1 MTTLVTISA
10 DPILQFLGN
19 DGKPLVGGMLTTLVG
34 GLPYPTWGDA
44 AAQFELPNPIILNSR
59 GEVCNQTGQSTPLY
73 VQTNTAYTYLLQDSL
88 GNTIW
93 TGTINSLSQAAVLSV
108 LTAEAL
114 ASILTAE
121 ALGEV
126 LYPLTQAE
134 INANVVVNN
143 FSYVPGRPERYMPLA
158 TSFTY
163 ASADGTVG
171 DDFSAAINA
180 ALICVLQPC
189 ILGPFNY
196 LANANNLVM
205 PNEQSL
211 IGEGLN
217 ISSIILSPTYTGI
230 AINWN
235 QTNASRIQLEG
246 FTLFCNN
253 YLVSGSTTV
262 LQPKRVTGGG
272 IVLGSSTNP
281 APYGTEPYI
290 HNVLVRDLQVPAFD
304 IYSNIGEFGNI
315 YALNSAG
322 IRLMGTG
329 VSILALEN
337 TNPSGFLDG
346 NGNMTC
352 TEVQDGRCA
361 FYELEA
367 AQSSNLLIT
376 YQGNFDFASF
386 VPSFAPSTT
395 FAELIYISN
404 SVNNWSCNLS
414 QVYYSGGAGSFAT
427 FTAVGFDQNKNVF
440 FGAGN
445 TANTQAP
452 KNMCANYCAGIVTQG
467 NTFGIKLQQLTNF
480 SLQIANVAGTIS
492 HKITASGQTGVPG
505 NWITTIG
512 GDSINYTPTPNIG
525 NAVDFAAGAGING
538 TTPSQ
543 LVLNSGAEIPVDI
556 ILFPPVLTLKGTG
569 TDYTV
574 RATTVNLNV
583 NGVTQNWLAFELHAA
598 AVGTAAVSWA
608 TALATPNW
616 LLEITF
622 GGFVR

>member
-10 DPILQFLGN
+10 DPILQFLGS

-163 ASADGTVG
+163 ASTDGTIG
-171 DDFSAAINA
+171 DDFSAAFNA
-180 ALICVLQPC
+180 AYSCILQPV
-189 ILGPFNY
+189 LMGPFNY
-196 LANANNLVM
+196 LWNQFNVVA
-205 PNEQSL
+205 PNESTL
-211 IGEGLN
+211 LGAGVN
-217 ISSIILSPTYTGI
+217 ITGVVLSPTYTGV
-230 AINWN
+230 AFNWN
-235 QTNASRIQLEG
+235 QTNASRVQMEG

-262 LQPKRVTGGG
+262 LQPKRVTGG

-290 HNVLVRDLQVPAFD
+290 HNVLVRDLQAPAFD

-329 VSILALEN
+329 VSILAMEN

-376 YQGNFDFASF
+376 YQGNFDFAAF

-395 FAELIYISN
+395 FAELIYVSTA
-404 SVNNWSCNLS
+404 VNNWSCNLS
-414 QVYYSGGAGSFAT
+414 QIYYGGAAGAFAT
-427 FTAVGFDQNKNVF
+427 FTAVGFDQSKNVL
-440 FGAGN
+440 FGSGN
-445 TANTQAP
+445 TANTSAL
-452 KNMCANYCAGIVTQG
+452 KNMCINYGAGLVTQG
-467 NTFGIKLQQLTNF
+467 NTFAIKLQQLNNF
-480 SLQIANVAGTIS
+480 SLLIANLSGTIN
-492 HKITASGQTGVPG
+492 HKITAAGQTGVPG
-505 NWITTIG
+505 SWSTSIT
-512 GDSINYTPTPNIG
+512 GDVITYTPTPTIG
-525 NAVDFAAGAGING
+525 SGVNFAAGAGIYSADN
-538 TTPSQ
+538 SL
-543 LVLNSGAEIPVDI
+543 LVLNSGNQIPVDT
-556 ILFPPVLTLKGTG
+556 ILDAKITWNGT
-569 TDYTV
+569 
-574 RATTVNLNV
+574 TTVGYNVRPTVIYNV
-583 NGVTQNWLAFELHAA
+583 NINGVSQDWLALQLTAPSGGVTASWLTAL
-598 AVGTAAVSWA
+598 GTA
-608 TALATPNW
+608 NW
-616 LLEITF
+616 FLEVTF
-622 GGFVR
+622 LGFVR